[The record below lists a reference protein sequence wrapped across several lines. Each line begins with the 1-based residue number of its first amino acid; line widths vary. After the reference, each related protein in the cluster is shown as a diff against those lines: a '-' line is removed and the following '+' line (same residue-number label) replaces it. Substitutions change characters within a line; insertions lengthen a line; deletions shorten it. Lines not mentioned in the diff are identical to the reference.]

1 MKKQKESFRNV
12 VPFCG
17 VLLCMGVGLAIVANT
32 YQPGESIKRNER
44 KAVDA
49 LYDSTLN
56 ARLVTYYDLHRDLR
70 GAKDRGTVA
79 MHTPKKLRPLHPH
92 FHARIKRVYPEIDK
106 NTPLTLITY
115 KEHLDAYARDSV
127 ETRYQYLRDMINKQ
141 NTRQK

>member
-12 VPFCG
+12 IPFCG
-17 VLLCMGVGLAIVANT
+17 VLLSLGVGLAIAANT

-56 ARLVTYYDLHRDLR
+56 ARLVTYYDLHRDLMC
-70 GAKDRGTVA
+70 AKHRGTTP
-79 MHTPKKLRPLHPH
+79 MHTPKKLRPLHPRYH
-92 FHARIKRVYPEIDK
+92 TRIKQVYPEIDK
-106 NTPLTLITY
+106 NTPLTLTTY
-115 KEHLDAYARDSV
+115 KEHLDTYARDSV

-141 NTRQK
+141 NTKQK